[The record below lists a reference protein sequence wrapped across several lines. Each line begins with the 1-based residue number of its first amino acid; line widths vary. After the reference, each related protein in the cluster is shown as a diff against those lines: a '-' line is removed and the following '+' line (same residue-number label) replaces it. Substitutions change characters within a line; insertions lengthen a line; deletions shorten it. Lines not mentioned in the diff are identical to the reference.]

1 MRYARREGRSHRPA
15 PLVGALFLLAAAP
28 LAAQTIDS
36 ITERGGA
43 AEGPSASLTVA
54 LSEDAPSAGVAF
66 TVASGF
72 GGSSTAE
79 AADVMSIDSPVSI
92 PSGTRSPNK
101 ANPLNDDDK
110 AGVNFIGVETISDEQ
125 GRPKIGF
132 LTVYQN
138 TPATYQVVLTSRP
151 VADVTINVSGL
162 WVTVS
167 PASHTFAANSAND
180 WREPKQFTVTA
191 GGRIGSANILH
202 TVTTSDPDYS
212 TLEYS
217 DWSHTSNKLNLDI
230 RPPLPTRLTL
240 HADPLPAEGGGAVTV
255 TAALD
260 NPAPKGGTMV
270 RLTTSGTAGGEGSDY
285 TLSSTTISIGVGQT
299 TGTATITVTDDS
311 ADDDDETIVL
321 EASSAN
327 PELTSNRLTLT
338 IEDNDDPAPL
348 TASFEDVPEEHGAAS
363 FTFRVRL
370 SETVGN
376 FSNSPRRA
384 SFEVTGGKVLRVKQ
398 VTGGLWQVRVRP
410 SSWGTVEVTLTG
422 GRGCDEAGAVCTP
435 DGRPL
440 SNTVS
445 ATVRVLPGLK
455 VAGGRA
461 KEGKPIDFA
470 VKLGRA
476 SSGTVTVDYA
486 TEDET
491 ASAGSDYTAVSG
503 TLTFAPGETEKAVR
517 VETLA
522 DTASEGKEVF
532 RLKLRNASGARIV
545 DGKAAGWINNVA
557 AGQTA
562 GDRVPGKVVGTEET
576 RALAIAGEL
585 SPEDA
590 AGALLARS
598 GLEEKQLEAL
608 DALGN
613 ANGRYDIGDLLSW
626 IERCREGGAT
636 CGTTPGTT
644 TPASDAALP
653 GAIGAAAKRPRR
665 RAPGGRLRKR
675 ARSRRSLRVLAVLLA
690 VALWSC
696 DGAGVVEPSA
706 PDVPEPGALAV
717 EWAAPA
723 GGPPAAGALVEID
736 GPHLGDA
743 RAPGELELYAAEP
756 GDGPRRFVIAGDLR
770 DGPTLEIWVPDR
782 RDAHLYKAR
791 VVEVAGEDHRLLDA
805 DRYRAG
811 IASN

>member
-1 MRYARREGRSHRPA
+1 MMQIIRRGARFFRIRGFLAAGLLAALLPLPAVGQRQLTPDPNLLTGVTFNDGVRDLPIESNVANTIGFGGPYPIYQVHVPPGVRRVTVTPTWTNSVIASVVGSARDYTYGKQTTAPSWGAGDSGTGKVLALERGVPARWGNGSTELKLRLTGDSTVERTYRFFLTHNTAWKSAEDRLRRLAMNAGGGNVGGYGGDIGGYVQQQSFRGGAILLGTATATPGGTKA
-15 PLVGALFLLAAAP
+15 PLVGARPSYTQQAAA
-28 LAAQTIDS
+28 
-36 ITERGGA
+36 
-43 AEGPSASLTVA
+43 SASTAVVLDPPFNDEIYEYRAWVPLEVTEVT
-54 LSEDAPSAGVAF
+54 LDVAPSDPAA
-66 TVASGF
+66 TVTVN
-72 GGSSTAE
+72 GGPATRPVPVSVGENRIQVVVTAE
-79 AADVMSIDSPVSI
+79 NTA
-92 PSGTRSPNK
+92 
-101 ANPLNDDDK
+101 
-110 AGVNFIGVETISDEQ
+110 
-125 GRPKIGF
+125 
-132 LTVYQN
+132 YQR
-138 TPATYQVVLTSRP
+138 TYT
-151 VADVTINVSGL
+151 
-162 WVTVS
+162 
-167 PASHTFAANSAND
+167 
-180 WREPKQFTVTA
+180 
-191 GGRIGSANILH
+191 
-202 TVTTSDPDYS
+202 
-212 TLEYS
+212 
-217 DWSHTSNKLNLDI
+217 
-230 RPPLPTRLTL
+230 
-240 HADPLPAEGGGAVTV
+240 VTV
-255 TAALD
+255 TRRAA
-260 NPAPKGGTMV
+260 
-270 RLTTSGTAGGEGSDY
+270 
-285 TLSSTTISIGVGQT
+285 
-299 TGTATITVTDDS
+299 
-311 ADDDDETIVL
+311 
-321 EASSAN
+321 
-327 PELTSNRLTLT
+327 
-338 IEDNDDPAPL
+338 L

-410 SSWGTVEVTLTG
+410 SSWGTVEVTLAG

-562 GDRVPGKVVGTEET
+562 GDRVPGKVVGTEEAQ
-576 RALAIAGEL
+576 ALAIAGQL
-585 SPEDA
+585 TPEDA

-598 GLEEKQLEAL
+598 GLEEKELVAL
-608 DALGN
+608 DRLGN
-613 ANGRYDIGDLLSW
+613 ANGRYDVGDLLAW
-626 IERCREGGAT
+626 IERCRNGGAR
-636 CGTTPGTT
+636 CDGSPRTP
-644 TPASDAALP
+644 PSAAALP
-653 GAIGAAAKRPRR
+653 AAIAAGAVPRRPRR
-665 RAPGGRLRKR
+665 RTPRGRV
-675 ARSRRSLRVLAVLLA
+675 RRRRRTGMPTVLLA
-690 VALWSC
+690 ATLWSC
-696 DGAGVVEPSA
+696 DAAGGPTA
-706 PDVPEPGALAV
+706 AIVPEPGYLAV
-717 EWAAPA
+717 EWTAPA
-723 GGPPAAGALVEID
+723 GGPDAAGALVEID
-736 GPHLGDA
+736 GPGIGDV
-743 RAPGELELYAAEP
+743 RAPGLELYESE
-756 GDGPRRFVIAGDLR
+756 GNGPRRFVIAGDMPN
-770 DGPTLEIWVPDR
+770 GPVLQFEVPDR
-782 RDAHLYKAR
+782 RQAGLYTVR

-805 DRYRAG
+805 EDYRAG